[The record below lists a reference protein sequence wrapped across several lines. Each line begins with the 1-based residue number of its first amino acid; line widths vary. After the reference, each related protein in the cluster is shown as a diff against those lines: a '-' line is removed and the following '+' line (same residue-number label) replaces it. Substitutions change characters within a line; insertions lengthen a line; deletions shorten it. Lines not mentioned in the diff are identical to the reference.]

1 MKAYISILLL
11 CLFTGGAAWAQCGNL
26 DGVNITV
33 PSHGVY
39 TAESQFAVPKP
50 GMKLYAVEVTVMN
63 NMRQSVPYN
72 AFNFSLQDSQGYVY
86 HHTVGKSPGLSCGDL
101 EPGRMVRGF
110 LTFAVPQGAGGF
122 TLIYKPSAFDKGQ
135 LLLKL

>member
-1 MKAYISILLL
+1 MLVILVVFLALL
-11 CLFTGGAAWAQCGNL
+11 TGIACAQCGNL

-39 TAESQFAVPKP
+39 TAENQYLAPKP

-63 NMRQSVPYN
+63 NMRQSVSYN
-72 AFNFSLQDSQGYVY
+72 AFYFSLQDSNGYVY
-86 HHTVGKSPGLSCGDL
+86 TYGMGKRPALSCGDL
-101 EPGRMVRGF
+101 EPGRLVRGF
-110 LTFAVPQGAGGF
+110 LTFTVPAGAGGF
-122 TLIYKPSAFDKGQ
+122 TLIYKPSAFSSGQ